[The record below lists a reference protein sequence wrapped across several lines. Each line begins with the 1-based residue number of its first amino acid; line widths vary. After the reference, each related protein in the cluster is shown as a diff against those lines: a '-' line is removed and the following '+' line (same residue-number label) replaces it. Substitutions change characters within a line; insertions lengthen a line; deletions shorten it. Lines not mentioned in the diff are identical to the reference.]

1 MILAV
6 SRYLTTLLFST
17 MAFMLLTQISLMFST
32 VLDASVSAFFTAS
45 SQLTSDSAMT
55 SMTFA
60 MDDIE
65 ISRLVG

>member
-32 VLDASVSAFFTAS
+32 VLDASVSAFCTAS